1 MNEPVILRLGIPV
14 LNQDGEEVGTLEKLV
29 FSETER
35 KITELIVRDL
45 ASLKRVLMTQ
55 VQAISSHSIALACR
69 GALES
74 FPVFDP
80 TEFEEVPTWFFPPG
94 YQIEIGS
101 LVTLKPSDIR
111 EMGEAAAC
119 SRREF
124 MARSTAVVAGLIGI
138 SLLVPIGGYIL
149 AAAKSKVSDH
159 WVPLSIPVSQLP
171 VDSPVS
177 HTFRAIS
184 VSGWMRVPI
193 ERSVWLIR
201 HSSPQ
206 DPMSLPEDQKL
217 GLDSKLEKQ
226 YSDPLLTVLSPIC
239 PHLGCS
245 PQWIE
250 NKKLF
255 ICPCHHSIYELNG
268 NRISG
273 PAPRPMDT
281 LPVKIGKDGEI
292 LIMYEQFKIGI
303 PEKVR
308 LA

>member
-1 MNEPVILRLGIPV
+1 MNEPVILRLGVPV
-14 LNQDGEEVGTLEKLV
+14 LNQDGQQVGTLEKLV

-35 KITELIVRDL
+35 KITELVVRDL

-55 VQAISSHSIALACR
+55 VSAMSAHSIALSCR
-69 GALES
+69 GTLES

-80 TEFEEVPTWFFPPG
+80 SEFEEVPTWFFPPG

-111 EMGEAAAC
+111 AMGEAAAC

-138 SLLVPIGGYIL
+138 SLFVPIGGYIL

-184 VSGWMRVPI
+184 VSGWMRVPV
-193 ERSVWLIR
+193 ERTVWLIR

-226 YSDPLLTVLSPIC
+226 FSDPLLTVLSPIC

-245 PQWIE
+245 PQWNE
-250 NKKLF
+250 NQKLF

-268 NRISG
+268 SRVSG

-292 LIMYEQFKIGI
+292 SIMYEQFAIGI